1 MLVRR
6 SLLFVWRSVK
16 YPDLD
21 PRHLDPHQEVTTNRA
36 KRDEYGTK
44 LDPLV
49 ADRLSLSH
57 AILPTS
63 PRQPDP
69 LRRNKHHWHLPL
81 QKTLD
86 ESCWTDTTMYL
97 PPLIARILPLFA
109 DSSPSASTTTSAS
122 AVSSVKTF
130 RPIKA
135 HYNQPDTPT
144 LLWHDASES
153 HKLQDIRAFDLDAG
167 DAIHALDNG
176 ESIDPPPLVL
186 RTRRIPIMRPRYLP
200 STSSLRNLTFS
211 QRSSLLSAAPDWEET
226 EVEAPDTTDRET
238 LRTLAMMS
246 SNAYIEPN
254 STEWY
259 TLEKWNVVSNNA
271 SYRLQRENLTRDSQ
285 STPFGWEKDADGLRG
300 HIVRSLCWHFLMSR

>member
-1 MLVRR
+1 VSRTRGVVQGPLKGPQFRKDAHDDICQMFLA
-6 SLLFVWRSVK
+6 FVWESVE
-16 YPDLD
+16 YPDLG
-21 PRHLDPHQEVTTNRA
+21 PRHLDPQQEVTTNLATNLA
-36 KRDEYGTK
+36 KRDEYGTN
-44 LDPLV
+44 LYPLV

-57 AILPTS
+57 AILPAS

-69 LRRNKHHWHLPL
+69 LKRIKHRWHLPL

-86 ESCWTDTTMYL
+86 ASSWTDTTMYL

-109 DSSPSASTTTSAS
+109 DSSPSASTSSTSAS
-122 AVSSVKTF
+122 SVSSVKTF
-130 RPIKA
+130 RPIKS

-153 HKLQDIRAFDLDAG
+153 QKLQDMRAFDLDAS

-211 QRSSLLSAAPDWEET
+211 QRSSLLSAVPDWEET

-254 STEWY
+254 STDWY
-259 TLEKWNVVSNNA
+259 PLEKWNVVSSNA
-271 SYRLQRENLTRDSQ
+271 CDLVVAWKT
-285 STPFGWEKDADGLRG
+285 DG
-300 HIVRSLCWHFLMSR
+300 